1 MTSRRVGYLTTL
13 PFDAAWL
20 DELRHRAPH
29 VDVCQRVVASP
40 GEIDD
45 AEWAEVDVLHTGA
58 VLPLP
63 EQTPRLRWL
72 QLDTSGAEHV
82 AATPWWDADVE
93 ITTLGGVAPVPMA
106 EFTVMQ
112 VLALAHHQPLLDEVR
127 RTRRWPDG
135 DHRFA
140 TMTPLP
146 VDGATATIVGYGRI
160 GREIARLLRALG
172 MHVVGVSRRGAR
184 EAGPDGGRAAYFD
197 TGRSHIE
204 GGEADPTEH
213 RSVAELPE
221 VLARTDF
228 LVVVTPRTAETE
240 GMIGAA
246 ELALLPRGACLVN
259 VSRGGICEEKAVL
272 DALGTGHLTYVAT
285 DVFDEEPLAPDSPW
299 WEHPRVVITPHVAGL
314 APRYHE
320 QVLELVSTN
329 LARFRDGL
337 ELLNRVDRAAG
348 Y

>member
-1 MTSRRVGYLTTL
+1 VTGRRIGYLTTL
-13 PFDAAWL
+13 PFDWAWL
-20 DELRHRAPH
+20 DELRHRAPD
-29 VDVCQRVVASP
+29 VDVRQRVVASP
-40 GEIDD
+40 EEIDD

-58 VLPLP
+58 VLPRP
-63 EQTPRLRWL
+63 ELTPRLRWL

-112 VLALAHHQPLLDEVR
+112 LLALAHHQPLLDEVR

-172 MHVVGVSRRGAR
+172 MHVVGISRRGSRADAERPAR
-184 EAGPDGGRAAYFD
+184 DQYFD
-197 TGRSHIE
+197 TGRQHES
-204 GGEADPTEH
+204 DPTEH

-240 GMIGAA
+240 GMIGAT

-272 DALGTGHLTYVAT
+272 DALDTGHLTYAAT
-285 DVFDEEPLAPDSPW
+285 DVFDEEPLAPDSVW

-329 LARFRDGL
+329 LARLRDGL
-337 ELLNRVDRAAG
+337 ELLNRVDRATG